1 MADEFIKG
9 FAIFTFGLLVW
20 MMFASW
26 YNTPSFYET
35 QLIAPDP
42 SDPGTYEQI
51 AFVVRDAMLAFAIF
65 GALTFWVII
74 PASRRAREYYA
85 TN

>member
-1 MADEFIKG
+1 MADEFVKG
-9 FAIFTFGLLVW
+9 FAILTTGLLVW

-26 YNTPSFYET
+26 FNTPSFYDV
-35 QLIAPDP
+35 QLLGPNP
-42 SDPGTYEQI
+42 ENPNTYESI
-51 AFVVRDAMLAFAIF
+51 GLLVKDAMLVFALF

-74 PASRRAREYYA
+74 PASRHAREYYT

>member
-1 MADEFIKG
+1 MADEFVKG
-9 FAIFTFGLLVW
+9 FAILTVGLLVW

-26 YNTPSFYET
+26 FNTPSFYEA
-35 QLIAPDP
+35 QLIGPGPEDP
-42 SDPGTYEQI
+42 TTYEAI
-51 AFVVRDAMLAFAIF
+51 ALIVKDAMLAFAIF
-65 GALTFWVII
+65 GALTFWVVI